1 MQIASRFNV
10 SGKDSEHSVT
20 CMNKV
25 RGYCGSGMAANTRSR
40 IFCRPCRFLKTKIAI
55 YRTIIVSLLYWDE
68 TWSHVREEHMAVNI
82 SLEFVLKL
90 GRGGVDWINLAQG
103 RDK

>member
-1 MQIASRFNV
+1 M
-10 SGKDSEHSVT
+10 
-20 CMNKV
+20 
-25 RGYCGSGMAANTRSR
+25 
-40 IFCRPCRFLKTKIAI
+40 
-55 YRTIIVSLLYWDE
+55 SLLYWDE